1 MTKFGELEAVREL
14 QKQNEVTASKLAPLR
29 GKMLEL
35 EKAVPQLSVVD
46 ATRIATR
53 VAQALREQFM
63 RTDRPWI
70 ELAKKIS
77 DATKRQ
83 NRELRASLMGILQS
97 LSANQ
102 QQAIVRL
109 AEHGWFMDPEMTSNL
124 PGDLADALESQD
136 HANALTFLESFFER
150 RTSAVEESLTKNY
163 PDRKH
168 ILGEAFEAHRLEK
181 YNLSVP
187 VFLTQADGIF
197 GSQLFAKRTSTAKNQ
212 RYASDRFSQEFFKL
226 FERPIPLWEGGKNA
240 QRNSVDCLN
249 RHQVLHGESTQFG
262 TQRFSLQCISL
273 LSFLNWLLNP

>member
-14 QKQNEVTASKLAPLR
+14 QKQNEITVSKLSPLR
-29 GKMLEL
+29 SKILEF
-35 EKAVPQLSVVD
+35 EHGVPKLSVVD
-46 ATRIATR
+46 ATQIASKI
-53 VAQALREQFM
+53 AQALREPFLRIDKQ
-63 RTDRPWI
+63 WI
-70 ELAKKIS
+70 EFAEILGDLKQ
-77 DATKRQ
+77 RQ
-83 NRELRASLMGILQS
+83 NKGLQAILASIPQS

-102 QQAIVRL
+102 HQAIARL
-109 AEHGWFMDPEMTSNL
+109 AEHGWFMDPEMTVNL
-124 PGDLADALESQD
+124 PGDLADALEGQD
-136 HANALTFLESFFER
+136 HVEALTFLESFFER

-197 GSQLFAKRTSTAKNQ
+197 GSQLFAKRTSTAKNH
-212 RYASDRFSQEFFKL
+212 RYASDRFFQAFFKL
-226 FERPIPLWEGGKNA
+226 FEERIPLWESGKNV
-240 QRNSVDCLN
+240 QGNPVDCLN

-262 TQRFSLQCISL
+262 TPRFSLQCISL